1 MTVEI
6 PVEFQQF
13 VHNVVVRGGYKS
25 EADVVG
31 TALGLLQERERR
43 VEQLRRE
50 IRPAL
55 ERLDRGEGIELD
67 DDGLDELFDEIKA
80 QGQEEDASGR
90 ESQ

>member
-13 VHNVVVRGGYKS
+13 VDSVIGRGSFKS

-31 TALGLLQERERR
+31 TALGLLREHERR
-43 VEQLRRE
+43 IEDLRRE
-50 IRPAL
+50 IHPAL
-55 ERLDRGEGIELD
+55 ERLDRGEGTEFD
-67 DDGLDELFDEIKA
+67 DAGLDAFFEEIKA
-80 QGQEEDASGR
+80 QEPAQGPSGR